1 MCPNIFKKLDY
12 LTSQATRSVTSYTR
26 VPANEPSSAP
36 YSRGMSPRTGA
47 VPPHGSVVYLHGVGG
62 ARPEWWRPVSRAL
75 GGLTVDLTAPSYDD
89 LLTTAGRIH
98 ARRAPRSGAGSP
110 DGDRRAY
117 LERQRQLAGLVDAVG
132 ESTRLAWPASLPHPA
147 ELADRLPL
155 AAMLRAPVF
164 GLDQVGR
171 YLDDTARRAAVLHR
185 IATAMLRAPRPR
197 VVIAHSLGSVVAWD
211 LLADP
216 RIEVDLLITL
226 GSPLAH
232 PALGVAPDAFPY
244 HRVGAWLNV
253 VHLLDPVPAGR
264 GLRDAF
270 PAACDAFLSPLPG
283 VAPSGSAVARFAA
296 AVAGAATSHL
306 DSTYLASRTV
316 LAAVREAMHVA
327 TGLSAPAHSAVAS

>member
-1 MCPNIFKKLDY
+1 MLP
-12 LTSQATRSVTSYTR
+12 SAAPRRS
-26 VPANEPSSAP
+26 
-36 YSRGMSPRTGA
+36 
-47 VPPHGSVVYLHGVGG
+47 HGSVTYLHGVGG
-62 ARPEWWRPVSRAL
+62 SRPAWWRPISRSL
-75 GGLTVDLTAPSYDD
+75 GGLTVDLHAPAYDD
-89 LLTTAGRIH
+89 LLTTPGRVH
-98 ARRAPRSGAGSP
+98 ARRASTDQHVPH
-110 DGDRRAY
+110 DDDRRAY
-117 LERQRQLAGLVDAVG
+117 VERQRQLGDLVEAVG
-132 ESTRLAWPASLPHPA
+132 ESTRLAWPAGLPHPA
-147 ELADRLPL
+147 DVADRLPL
-155 AAMLRAPVF
+155 APMLRAPVF

-171 YLDDTARRAAVLHR
+171 YLDDDARRAAVLHR
-185 IATAMLRAPRPR
+185 ACAVILRAQSPR

-216 RIEVDLLITL
+216 RIEIDLLITV

-232 PALGVAPDAFPY
+232 SSIQALSTSFPY

-270 PAACDAFLSPLPG
+270 PAACDAYLSPMPG
-283 VAPSGSAVARFAA
+283 LSSPAGALSRFAS

-327 TGLSAPAHSAVAS
+327 AGLTVPMRSRAAAS